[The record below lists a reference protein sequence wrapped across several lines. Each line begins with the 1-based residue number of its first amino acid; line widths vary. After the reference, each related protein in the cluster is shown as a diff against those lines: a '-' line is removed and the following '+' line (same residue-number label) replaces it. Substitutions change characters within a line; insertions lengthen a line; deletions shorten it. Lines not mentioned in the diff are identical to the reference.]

1 MIIESPQNLE
11 LGIYLLFHV
20 LQSYFVLKL
29 IVVPFLFCASVTD
42 SQALTLGRVSQSI
55 KRFLGNTNR
64 LIMII
69 ESPQNLELGIYLL
82 FRVLQSNVGCKQ
94 LLAVPFLFHASG
106 ISQPRCNTWEGEPE
120 KDFLSRQTSFQ
131 KKCTVEP

>member
-1 MIIESPQNLE
+1 MSLKILFFAALSIPVPWEQND
-11 LGIYLLFHV
+11 I
-20 LQSYFVLKL
+20 
-29 IVVPFLFCASVTD
+29 
-42 SQALTLGRVSQSI
+42 
-55 KRFLGNTNR
+55 
-64 LIMII
+64 II